1 MTNSLEGLLKEA
13 KYHAW
18 QESASGPK
26 LSRLPSYLPY
36 ANPENWTTGELVEL
50 VEQSTGTSLG
60 LFQELLYRHGGRKL
74 VPATLPKDRVCN
86 IRSECVCGKHWLEPR
101 VEAPAPPMPENEIL
115 ELRTRLIDLLK
126 EWDESEQAESE
137 QAD

>member
-13 KYHAW
+13 KHHAW
-18 QESASGPK
+18 LASASSPA
-26 LSRLPSYLPY
+26 SRRLPSYLPY
-36 ANPENWTTGELVEL
+36 ANPENWTAGGLVEL
-50 VEQSTGTSLG
+50 VESDSGTRLG

-74 VPATLPKDRVCN
+74 VPAALPKGTVCS

-101 VEAPAPPMPENEIL
+101 VEAPAPLMPEHEIL

-126 EWDESEQAESE
+126 EWDESEG
-137 QAD
+137 